1 MLSGMK
7 AGMPPEVFS
16 AIMAGAAK
24 PSLDPATFAELEH
37 SLGQQ

>member
-1 MLSGMK
+1 MLSGMT

-16 AIMAGAAK
+16 AIMAGAAR

>member
-7 AGMPPEVFS
+7 AGMPLEVFS

-24 PSLDPATFAELEH
+24 PSLDPATFEELEH
-37 SLGQQ
+37 SMGQQ

>member
-16 AIMAGAAK
+16 AIMAGAAR
-24 PSLDPATFAELEH
+24 PSPDPATFVELEH
-37 SLGQQ
+37 SLGAQ

>member
-24 PSLDPATFAELEH
+24 PSLDPATFAELEYL
-37 SLGQQ
+37 LGQQ